1 MSKLHDA
8 SVNFDEFIR
17 YGVVVVDFWA
27 PWCGPCKLLEPVL
40 DEVVEKCPTV
50 TFGKVNVDNA
60 QDLAKEYKIMSIPNV
75 CIFKNGELVD
85 QIIGLCDEDELY
97 DAIQAQ
103 LQ

>member
-8 SVNFDEFIR
+8 SVNFVEFIR

-85 QIIGLCDEDELY
+85 QIIGLCDEDELS
-97 DAIQAQ
+97 DAIAKH
-103 LQ
+103 L